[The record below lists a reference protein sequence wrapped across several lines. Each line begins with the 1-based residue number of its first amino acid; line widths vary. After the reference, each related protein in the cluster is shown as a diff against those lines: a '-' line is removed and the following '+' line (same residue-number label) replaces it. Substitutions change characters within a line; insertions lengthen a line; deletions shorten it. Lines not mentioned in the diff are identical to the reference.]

1 MSASKPPPPPPP
13 KVAAAPPG
21 QGSYPARP
29 GVRLNVGGVRNP
41 APTPNDRFEGA
52 AACLRSSP
60 RAVDRLHVHD
70 GRPQCTLVWRT
81 FCAARRWR
89 CPQAPTRRLSP
100 RPTSASCAFAR
111 RRRSAAPALP
121 LQDPDGA
128 QTFRMLASH
137 CLGSNWRGMKP
148 DEAAKTQDGR
158 EHFIDVDPAVFAVIL
173 NYLRTRAHPAPRRAV
188 LRRPAPRRGSE
199 PCERAPSAGEVP
211 EADAELLE
219 NVRRQATRPARPARP
234 ARAPPP
240 HVVEKLTVHWSKLVT
255 GRAWRACGARERAVD
270 AAGAPAPLRPA
281 PPPPLPAQRPCM
293 LPRRAPRRA
302 SADAARR
309 GQRVG
314 VSCDFTRKEI
324 HALVATAVSESGPK
338 ARLFAPP
345 RTSPP
350 PPAPCRTADLS
361 WSICVCTRAAARAR
375 ATRRSRKSP
384 NFLAPRRARGCD
396 SEAGP
401 SG

>member
-1 MSASKPPPPPPP
+1 MLVRSGSQRLSLESDRSLACAASRRRGTHSRTTNVEVCKSCIAWVKIIQRSGQISWRRVASQDMSASKPPPPPPP

-270 AAGAPAPLRPA
+270 AAGAPAPPRPA
-281 PPPPLPAQRPCM
+281 A
-293 LPRRAPRRA
+293 
-302 SADAARR
+302 
-309 GQRVG
+309 
-314 VSCDFTRKEI
+314 
-324 HALVATAVSESGPK
+324 
-338 ARLFAPP
+338 APP
-345 RTSPP
+345 RA
-350 PPAPCRTADLS
+350 APLHAP
-361 WSICVCTRAAARAR
+361 AARPAQ
-375 ATRRSRKSP
+375 AVS
-384 NFLAPRRARGCD
+384 
-396 SEAGP
+396 
-401 SG
+401 